1 MKAYIALEGS
11 VIWLIKHRV
20 TGIFEI
26 FIKAMKCTILRS
38 QHECY
43 VLLANIFP
51 IIIFKFYTQ
60 KNLGTREVLNT
71 QRMWKENT
79 KKHQ

>member
-1 MKAYIALEGS
+1 
-11 VIWLIKHRV
+11 
-20 TGIFEI
+20 
-26 FIKAMKCTILRS
+26 MKCTILRS

-43 VLLANIFP
+43 VLLANIFL

-71 QRMWKENT
+71 QRM
-79 KKHQ
+79 